1 VNCAPAW
8 HASADDGD
16 NPMKQLLLR
25 AQAWMDVTQSIDFLG
40 PLALRLYLVPV
51 FWVAGTNKLGGMD
64 NVIAWFGNPDWGLG
78 LPFPALMAWLAVGA
92 EVVGAVALLIGLGV
106 RWFAIPLMVTM
117 LVAAFKVHWQNG
129 WQAVA
134 DPMSPWAG
142 GDVGGAIERLDRAKS
157 ILREHGNYD
166 WLTETGN
173 FVISNNG
180 IEWAVTYFVML
191 LALFFTGAG
200 KASLDHLIASRFISR
215 PQRQES

>member
-1 VNCAPAW
+1 
-8 HASADDGD
+8 
-16 NPMKQLLLR
+16 MTEILFR
-25 AQAWMDVTQSIDFLG
+25 AQSLLDRSRAVDFLG

-51 FWVAGTNKLGGMD
+51 FWVAGTNKLDGMD

-92 EVVGAVALLIGLGV
+92 EVLGAVALLVGLGV
-106 RWFAIPLMVTM
+106 RWFAVPLMITM
-117 LVAAFKVHWQNG
+117 LVAAFKVHWANG

-142 GDVGGAIERLDRAKS
+142 ADVEAAMQRLDRAKS

-173 FVISNNG
+173 FVVSNNG
-180 IEWAVTYFVML
+180 IEWAITYFVML
-191 LALFFTGAG
+191 LALFFTGSG
-200 KASLDHLIASRFISR
+200 KLGLDHLVARR
-215 PQRQES
+215 LAR